1 VKMLVYSSK
10 TRRVREVEL
19 VPSHQW
25 GGQGLLGVSI
35 RSDALDNRTFLCNQK
50 AYVLITGRIADRVT
64 ASILESILAVQ
75 GRHVAL
81 MKVKFDMERSN
92 VDTPCQIS
100 PSFSQ
105 GAPKFEIQGV

>member
-1 VKMLVYSSK
+1 MLVYSSK